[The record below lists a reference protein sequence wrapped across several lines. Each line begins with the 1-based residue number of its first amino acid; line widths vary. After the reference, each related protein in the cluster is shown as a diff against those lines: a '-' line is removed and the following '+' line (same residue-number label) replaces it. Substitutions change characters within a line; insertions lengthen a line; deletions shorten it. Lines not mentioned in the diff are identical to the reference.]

1 MSKPFRMPLKWQNWI
16 KRSVKTE
23 KLIQKALNPQ
33 AQVSGGF
40 QIGASGNGQNTQTT
54 QEQLDAAFGV

>member
-1 MSKPFRMPLKWQNWI
+1 MPLKWQNWI

-23 KLIQKALNPQ
+23 TLTQVLEDIPGLKPQ

-54 QEQLDAAFGV
+54 QEQLNAAFGV